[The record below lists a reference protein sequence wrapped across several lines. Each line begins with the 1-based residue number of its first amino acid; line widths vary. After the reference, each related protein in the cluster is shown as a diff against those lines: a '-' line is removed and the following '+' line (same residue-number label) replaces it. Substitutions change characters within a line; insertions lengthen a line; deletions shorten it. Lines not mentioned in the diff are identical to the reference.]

1 MEQSSINLFPTRPCS
16 LMYRFY
22 IAFAVARGRW
32 ARRRCPSGCQAS
44 MIKINSFQ
52 ASFGRVVLD
61 SRGGEGKELGPA
73 TGRVC
78 PGQLH
83 DCM

>member
-1 MEQSSINLFPTRPCS
+1 
-16 LMYRFY
+16 
-22 IAFAVARGRW
+22 
-32 ARRRCPSGCQAS
+32 